1 MEHSCAIDDDDGD
14 DTADD
19 DWDSDPEDAAHAPSC
34 SIAQGLSRP
43 TSCFGNHW
51 PLPAETVQQPKFG
64 KPPHRLEAS
73 VEAVKLE
80 RSSSSS
86 PLDHPM
92 TDVTDP
98 SAVYY
103 IPTSNGASRKP
114 PPVRTQALQAYHG
127 LPIAHQYS
135 NESPMETFQ
144 SPTSLGSPDAYAQ
157 FPSQPGSI
165 HSQSMYLSQP
175 RYNTYPQPPRVHDI
189 RLDDPLQITQ
199 QQTNDVSPSMSQYP
213 NGAEPLSAQDNR
225 FTMDTSPSEDKLQTY
240 LSPVSVSQAHYQD
253 PQANMIANLR
263 FHPMTMNGYPSGFGP
278 VPDWYTNIK
287 PEETWPGYDLPS
299 DRVQGV

>member
-1 MEHSCAIDDDDGD
+1 MEHSCAIDDDGD

-19 DWDSDPEDAAHAPSC
+19 DWDSDPEDSAHEPSC
-34 SIAQGLSRP
+34 AMAQGLSRP

-64 KPPHRLEAS
+64 KPPQRLETS

-92 TDVTDP
+92 PDVTDP
-98 SAVYY
+98 TAVYSY
-103 IPTSNGASRKP
+103 IPTSNGAGRKP
-114 PPVRTQALQAYHG
+114 PPVRTHTLQAFHG
-127 LPIAHQYS
+127 LPTSQYS
-135 NESPMETFQ
+135 IESPMETFQ
-144 SPTSLGSPDAYAQ
+144 SPTSLGSPDTYAQ
-157 FPSQPGSI
+157 FSSQPGSI

-189 RLDDPLQITQ
+189 RLDDPLQVVQ
-199 QQTNDVSPSMSQYP
+199 PTNDVSPPMSQYP
-213 NGAEPLSAQDNR
+213 NGAEPLSAQDSR
-225 FTMDTSPSEDKLQTY
+225 FAMDTTPEDQLQSY
-240 LSPVSVSQAHYQD
+240 LSPVSVSQAHYQE
-253 PQANMIANLR
+253 PQADLANLR
-263 FHPMTMNGYPSGFGP
+263 YHTMTMNNYPSGFGP

-299 DRVQGV
+299 DRVQRF

>member
-1 MEHSCAIDDDDGD
+1 MEHSCAIDDDGD

-19 DWDSDPEDAAHAPSC
+19 DWDSDDSAHEPSC
-34 SIAQGLSRP
+34 SITQGLSRP

-51 PLPAETVQQPKFG
+51 PLPAETVQQAKFG
-64 KPPHRLEAS
+64 KPPQRLESS

-80 RSSSSS
+80 RSSSGS

-98 SAVYY
+98 TAVYSY
-103 IPTSNGASRKP
+103 IPTPSGASRKP
-114 PPVRTQALQAYHG
+114 PPVRTQTLQAYHG
-127 LPIAHQYS
+127 LPAPQYP
-135 NESPMETFQ
+135 NDSPMETFQ

-157 FPSQPGSI
+157 FSSQPGSI
-165 HSQSMYLSQP
+165 HSQSMYLGQP

-189 RLDDPLQITQ
+189 RLDDPLQVAHPT
-199 QQTNDVSPSMSQYP
+199 TDVSPSMSQFP

-225 FTMDTSPSEDKLQTY
+225 FAMDTTPEDQLQNY
-240 LSPVSVSQAHYQD
+240 ISPVSVTQAHYQE
-253 PQANMIANLR
+253 PQTHMIANLR
-263 FHPMTMNGYPSGFGP
+263 FHPMTMNSYPSSFGP

-299 DRVQGV
+299 DRVQGF

>member
-1 MEHSCAIDDDDGD
+1 MEHNCPIDDDDGD

-19 DWDSDPEDAAHAPSC
+19 DWDSDPEDSAHAPSC
-34 SIAQGLSRP
+34 AIAQGLSRP

-51 PLPAETVQQPKFG
+51 PLPAETVQQPTKFG

-73 VEAVKLE
+73 AEAVKLE

-98 SAVYY
+98 AAVYSY
-103 IPTSNGASRKP
+103 MPTATGASRKP

-127 LPIAHQYS
+127 LPLSQYS
-135 NESPMETFQ
+135 NGSPMEAFQ
-144 SPTSLGSPDAYAQ
+144 SPTSLGSPDTYAQ

-165 HSQSMYLSQP
+165 HSQNMYLSQP

-189 RLDDPLQITQ
+189 RLDDPLQIAQ
-199 QQTNDVSPSMSQYP
+199 QATNDVSPSMSQFP
-213 NGAEPLSAQDNR
+213 NSAEPLSAQDTR
-225 FTMDTSPSEDKLQTY
+225 FAIDTSSDDKLQNY
-240 LSPVSVSQAHYQD
+240 LSPISVSQDHYQD

-263 FHPMTMNGYPSGFGP
+263 FHPMAMNNYPSSFGP

-287 PEETWPGYDLPS
+287 PEETWPGYNLPS
-299 DRVQGV
+299 DRVQDI